1 MSNNINSINN
11 PNNKSFKISVIMA
24 VYNTENYLNQ
34 AIDSILHQTIGF
46 RENIQLILVND
57 GSTDDS
63 EDIMRSYQEQYPD
76 NIIVISQENQG
87 QSAAR
92 NNGLNYVR
100 GKIVN
105 FLDSDDYISESAFED
120 VYYFFLENYDKTD
133 VVSIPYYSF
142 GRIEQPH
149 KLNYKYESTRI
160 IDLLEEPDNPQLSA
174 SSAFIKYDVLKDFTF
189 STDLIGS
196 EDALLINMILLN
208 KKTLGV
214 VNSAQYY
221 YRKRKDASST
231 IDVIYKIK
239 EGYTDRLE
247 NYFMELINYSI
258 SKVGY
263 VPEFIQYTLAYDLQW
278 IIQLPNLKYVFDKKG
293 EIPEFWKIMN
303 DVISHIEDDAIINNR
318 GIVSNQHKSFLI
330 YLKNLELRYEI
341 KDDDIVLMSADH
353 QLDKLKDHSL
363 HIDIIEIKNDTLNIS
378 GYTHTHFKSDKIT
391 IQAVINNNS
400 DRYLGK
406 MVHYPTRD
414 NVKFLSIPWTLI
426 YNFDMKIP
434 LDVVMNSQV
443 KIKVNYHIDG
453 DTSNFSNDNLISD
466 YLQIKFSK
474 NARLSKTSIYSVRDS
489 KVILFKNNSF
499 YINKYDFFSILRHE
513 RSIFK
518 KILQEKKFGYKEIL
532 KIKVIYLLKHFLN
545 GYRKPIY
552 LFMDRPEQGDDNGEH
567 LFKYALTCND
577 NIRKYFIVEE
587 DSKTFKPVSRL
598 GEVVPY
604 KSLKHKLLFL
614 FVDKII
620 TSHPDEPVINP
631 FFSYSPNKDER
642 HFISG
647 LGNAEIYFL
656 QHGVTKDN
664 ITPYLKKYDKNLS
677 LIVTV
682 SDKEHDSFMD
692 DGYNYEENII
702 QTLGFP
708 RYDNLESH
716 PRKQILII
724 PTWRDY
730 LEGNEELFVNSGY
743 YTKLNDLLNDER
755 LIKLAKEYG
764 YKIVFKPHPRLMH
777 KINEKTNKRYID
789 LIKFNPYI
797 RLSIDDLYQE
807 LFSDSS
813 LLITDY
819 SSVFFD
825 FAYLKKPVIY
835 YHPNNDYHHLKS
847 YFDYNKMGF
856 GSVEMNDKSLIN
868 KIAEYLENDCEME
881 DIYKQRVDQFFKFHD
896 KHNSQRV
903 YDWIKN
909 H

>member
-189 STDLIGS
+189 STDLVGS

-247 NYFMELINYSI
+247 NYFMEIINYSI

-303 DVISHIEDDAIINNR
+303 DVISYIEDDAIINNR

-353 QLDKLKDHSL
+353 Q
-363 HIDIIEIKNDTLNIS
+363 
-378 GYTHTHFKSDKIT
+378 
-391 IQAVINNNS
+391 
-400 DRYLGK
+400 
-406 MVHYPTRD
+406 
-414 NVKFLSIPWTLI
+414 
-426 YNFDMKIP
+426 
-434 LDVVMNSQV
+434 
-443 KIKVNYHIDG
+443 
-453 DTSNFSNDNLISD
+453 
-466 YLQIKFSK
+466 
-474 NARLSKTSIYSVRDS
+474 
-489 KVILFKNNSF
+489 
-499 YINKYDFFSILRHE
+499 
-513 RSIFK
+513 
-518 KILQEKKFGYKEIL
+518 
-532 KIKVIYLLKHFLN
+532 
-545 GYRKPIY
+545 
-552 LFMDRPEQGDDNGEH
+552 
-567 LFKYALTCND
+567 
-577 NIRKYFIVEE
+577 
-587 DSKTFKPVSRL
+587 
-598 GEVVPY
+598 
-604 KSLKHKLLFL
+604 
-614 FVDKII
+614 
-620 TSHPDEPVINP
+620 
-631 FFSYSPNKDER
+631 
-642 HFISG
+642 
-647 LGNAEIYFL
+647 
-656 QHGVTKDN
+656 
-664 ITPYLKKYDKNLS
+664 
-677 LIVTV
+677 
-682 SDKEHDSFMD
+682 
-692 DGYNYEENII
+692 
-702 QTLGFP
+702 
-708 RYDNLESH
+708 
-716 PRKQILII
+716 
-724 PTWRDY
+724 
-730 LEGNEELFVNSGY
+730 
-743 YTKLNDLLNDER
+743 
-755 LIKLAKEYG
+755 
-764 YKIVFKPHPRLMH
+764 
-777 KINEKTNKRYID
+777 
-789 LIKFNPYI
+789 
-797 RLSIDDLYQE
+797 
-807 LFSDSS
+807 
-813 LLITDY
+813 
-819 SSVFFD
+819 
-825 FAYLKKPVIY
+825 
-835 YHPNNDYHHLKS
+835 
-847 YFDYNKMGF
+847 
-856 GSVEMNDKSLIN
+856 
-868 KIAEYLENDCEME
+868 
-881 DIYKQRVDQFFKFHD
+881 
-896 KHNSQRV
+896 
-903 YDWIKN
+903 
-909 H
+909 